1 MVSVHKQEN
10 GAEVKDVQET
20 PRKDNNNI
28 HNSFYIKILTG
39 TTLRNSQSSQAYC

>member
-20 PRKDNNNI
+20 PRKDNNK
-28 HNSFYIKILTG
+28 Y
-39 TTLRNSQSSQAYC
+39 TTLFTSKL